1 MRIIKIDKDICI
13 TGDKPIILQDSICE
27 IYSMIFYKTK
37 EYESENDSREK
48 EKKRKLENFRQS
60 LPDNMRRIKNIMNR
74 IIRFIRMPFEDLQKS

>member
-1 MRIIKIDKDICI
+1 MRIIKIDKDIFI

-48 EKKRKLENFRQS
+48 EKKRKWKGGDKGS
-60 LPDNMRRIKNIMNR
+60 LGEEKRRKG
-74 IIRFIRMPFEDLQKS
+74 K

>member
-37 EYESENDSREK
+37 EYESERQQRKREK
-48 EKKRKLENFRQS
+48 KERTGRA
-60 LPDNMRRIKNIMNR
+60 
-74 IIRFIRMPFEDLQKS
+74 LQFP

>member
-1 MRIIKIDKDICI
+1 MQMIKIDKDICI

-48 EKKRKLENFRQS
+48 ERKKEELNTLCNAINS
-60 LPDNMRRIKNIMNR
+60 LSTATTLLKNMI
-74 IIRFIRMPFEDLQKS
+74 

>member
-1 MRIIKIDKDICI
+1 MRIIKIDKDIFI

-48 EKKRKLENFRQS
+48 ESKRKELNTLCNAINS
-60 LPDNMRRIKNIMNR
+60 LSTATTLLKNMI
-74 IIRFIRMPFEDLQKS
+74 

>member
-37 EYESENDSREK
+37 EYESESDSREK
-48 EKKRKLENFRQS
+48 EKKRKELDTLCNS
-60 LPDNMRRIKNIMNR
+60 LSSLSAAAEFISKIM
-74 IIRFIRMPFEDLQKS
+74 K

>member
-48 EKKRKLENFRQS
+48 ERKRKELNTLCNVINSFS
-60 LPDNMRRIKNIMNR
+60 AATALLKNMI
-74 IIRFIRMPFEDLQKS
+74 

>member
-48 EKKRKLENFRQS
+48 EKKRKL
-60 LPDNMRRIKNIMNR
+60 
-74 IIRFIRMPFEDLQKS
+74 

>member
-37 EYESENDSREK
+37 KYESENDSREK
-48 EKKRKLENFRQS
+48 ERKRKELDVLCNS
-60 LPDNMRRIKNIMNR
+60 LNSLSAAAEVIN
-74 IIRFIRMPFEDLQKS
+74 KSMK

>member
-48 EKKRKLENFRQS
+48 ERKRKELNTLCNVINS
-60 LPDNMRRIKNIMNR
+60 LSAATALLKNMI
-74 IIRFIRMPFEDLQKS
+74 

>member
-1 MRIIKIDKDICI
+1 MRIIKIDKDICV

-48 EKKRKLENFRQS
+48 ERKRKELNTLCNVINS
-60 LPDNMRRIKNIMNR
+60 LSTATALLKNMI
-74 IIRFIRMPFEDLQKS
+74 

>member
-48 EKKRKLENFRQS
+48 EKKRKELDALCNS
-60 LPDNMRRIKNIMNR
+60 LNSLSAAAEVIN
-74 IIRFIRMPFEDLQKS
+74 KSMK

>member
-1 MRIIKIDKDICI
+1 VRIIKIDKDIFI

-48 EKKRKLENFRQS
+48 ERKRKELNTLCNAINS
-60 LPDNMRRIKNIMNR
+60 LSTATTLLKNMI
-74 IIRFIRMPFEDLQKS
+74 